1 MRADTMAPASAV
13 KPEIPAAG
21 EEQFQTG
28 QVLTIAGAHF
38 VHDIYS
44 AFLAPLLPLIQER
57 LGTSYAMTGSLAIFT
72 QAPSLLNPLLGYLAD
87 RASLR
92 YFVIFAPGVTATLYS
107 LLGLAPSYVLLALL
121 LFGGGLTIAAFHAP
135 APAMVARLAGRQVGK
150 GMSIFMAAGELARSL
165 GPLVAVGGVSWFG
178 LEGIWRLAFGGWAV
192 SALLYLRLR
201 HVPARL
207 QAARPAGIAAIWPQ
221 LRRVFAAI
229 TWLVAGRVLLL
240 VSLTTYLPIY
250 VRDELGL
257 SLWLSA
263 ASLTILQAAGV
274 AGALISGTL
283 SDRLGRRR
291 MLLLLLVLSPV
302 LYLLFILGPV
312 WAAVPLLLA
321 LGLTAIAPQ
330 PVLLALVQDGFP
342 EHRALA
348 NGVYLAVGF
357 VIQGVGIWAVGALA
371 DQVGLRTA
379 FLSSGLLAFLS
390 IPAVFFLPRASSRTD
405 KPRASAEDGRRKA
418 D

>member
-1 MRADTMAPASAV
+1 MRADTIARDAA
-13 KPEIPAAG
+13 IQRDRAGAG
-21 EEQFQTG
+21 EEQFQSG

-72 QAPSLLNPLLGYLAD
+72 QAPSLLNPFLGYLAD
-87 RASLR
+87 RVSLR
-92 YFVIFAPGVTATLYS
+92 YFVILAPGVTATIYS

-121 LFGGGLTIAAFHAP
+121 LFAGGLTIAAFHAP
-135 APAMVARLAGRQVGK
+135 APAMVARLAGNQVGK
-150 GMSIFMAAGELARSL
+150 GMSLFMAAGELARAL
-165 GPLVAVGGVSWFG
+165 GPLAAIAGASWFG
-178 LEGIWRLAFGGWAV
+178 LEGMWRLAFGGWAV

-207 QAARPAGIAAIWPQ
+207 QGARPVGLAAIWPR

-229 TWLVAGRVLLL
+229 TWLVAARALLL
-240 VSLTTYLPIY
+240 VSLTTYLPLY
-250 VRDELGL
+250 ARDELGL

-274 AGALISGTL
+274 AGALASGTL
-283 SDRLGRRR
+283 SDRLGRQR
-291 MLLLLLVLSPV
+291 MLLLLLALSPV

-321 LGLTAIAPQ
+321 LDSPPLPRSRCCWRWYRIASPNTGPWLTAFISPS
-330 PVLLALVQDGFP
+330 V
-342 EHRALA
+342 
-348 NGVYLAVGF
+348 
-357 VIQGVGIWAVGALA
+357 
-371 DQVGLRTA
+371 
-379 FLSSGLLAFLS
+379 S
-390 IPAVFFLPRASSRTD
+390 SSRD
-405 KPRASAEDGRRKA
+405 WASGPLAHSPTR
-418 D
+418 